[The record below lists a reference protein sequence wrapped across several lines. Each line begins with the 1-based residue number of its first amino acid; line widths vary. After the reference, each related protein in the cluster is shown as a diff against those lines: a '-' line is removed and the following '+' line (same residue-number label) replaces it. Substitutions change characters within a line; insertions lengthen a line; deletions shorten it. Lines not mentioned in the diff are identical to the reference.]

1 MSGKMWWS
9 RDEDGEVHPDVSIL
23 LAYIRQQSLGMSRLD
38 IHQHMAH
45 CEECQKRYNELRQP
59 STILDEALHW
69 SVLPIL
75 QEDVVWDWL
84 QSPAEAQLAYQRRQ
98 HERLQEDLALGKAL
112 LKRLPQVLQDWLA
125 QAMSAL
131 LPYMWK
137 EKLAPRR
144 RGKRGMGII
153 PLSSGLA
160 VAFLILALTAI
171 VVFAAMSGNNPFQP
185 SHLPGG
191 IATARAQPTAVVPA
205 HSTSTSA
212 VGSQSGVTLTPAG
225 PLPTIFECN
234 DKKTHHFSICGKNF
248 KPNTKVELVVQ
259 LADGSSRTRDPV
271 SVDSS
276 GNFQDV
282 WSNSACKD
290 VPITVF
296 VQNITRPSVDL
307 GELQNIQYGKCSP
320 NPMQRTGTNHH

>member
-9 RDEDGEVHPDVSIL
+9 RDEDGKVHPDVSIL
-23 LAYIRQQSLGMSRLD
+23 LAYIRQQSLGMNRLD
-38 IHQHMAH
+38 IHQHIAH
-45 CEECQKRYNELRQP
+45 CEECQKRCNELRQP

-98 HERLQEDLALGKAL
+98 HERLQEDLALGRVL
-112 LKRLPQVLQDWLA
+112 LKRLPQVLRDWLA

-131 LPYMWK
+131 LPYMRK

-144 RGKRGMGII
+144 RGKRGMGMI

-160 VAFLILALTAI
+160 VVFLILALTAI
-171 VVFAAMSGNNPFQP
+171 VVFAAMTGHNLFQP
-185 SHLPGG
+185 SYLPGG

-212 VGSQSGVTLTPAG
+212 VGSQSGETLTPG
-225 PLPTIFECN
+225 ESIPTIFVCS
-234 DKKTHHFSICGKNF
+234 DKKPHHSGICGKNF
-248 KPNTKVELVVQ
+248 KPNSKVVLIVQ
-259 LADGSSRTRDPV
+259 FADGSSRTLHSVPV
-271 SVDSS
+271 DAS
-276 GNFQDV
+276 GNIQNF
-282 WSNSACKD
+282 WSISSCKD
-290 VPITVF
+290 VPITILAP
-296 VQNITRPSVDL
+296 NMTHLYVDL
-307 GELQNIQYGKCSP
+307 GVPQNFLNGKCSS
-320 NPMQRTGTNHH
+320 NTLQNTGTNHH